1 MAGERRARPKGRWML
16 CESRFRLCLS
26 RDMYLKG
33 WMLMSTNLSKQ
44 KMFRYGMSFFVFISA
59 VLFLLLR
66 GTDIRTVGE
75 ALAQTSVPFLLA
87 GILLAEAFH
96 LAEGI
101 NIRILLVSFG
111 YRVTFWQGMKY
122 AYIGFFFSSI
132 TPSSTGGQPAQIY
145 AMKKDGIEIAHG
157 TTALIAEL
165 ASFEIAVFF
174 MEIMAVGAVIRG
186 KVRPAGELLVLA
198 ALGFLMNLLFIAG
211 LLAVLFSHRLKGRL
225 LHFSFMLIR
234 RLPVR
239 NKQGWEEKISGA
251 FRDFQTCADLIRR
264 EPKVMGKILAVS
276 ICQVICWFS
285 IPYMVCLAM
294 GENGAGYPQTFLLQT
309 VLYMT
314 AALLPFPGAAG
325 ISEYAFVKLFAGVF
339 TRHPLAAAT
348 LVNRG
353 ISFYCLLL
361 ISAVMMAV
369 LWKYTGTKAA
379 AQD

>member
-1 MAGERRARPKGRWML
+1 
-16 CESRFRLCLS
+16 
-26 RDMYLKG
+26 MYLKG

-44 KMFRYGMSFFVFISA
+44 KMLRYGVVFLVFISA
-59 VLFLLLR
+59 VIFLLMR

-75 ALAQTSVPFLLA
+75 ALAGTSIPFLLS

-101 NIRILLVSFG
+101 NVRILLTSFG
-111 YRVTFWQGMKY
+111 YQVTFWQGMKY

-132 TPSSTGGQPAQIY
+132 TPSATGGQPAQLY

-157 TTALIAEL
+157 TLALIAEL

-174 MEIMAVGAVIRG
+174 AEVMAVGAVIQG
-186 KVRPAGELLVLA
+186 KVKCAGELLVLA
-198 ALGFLMNLLFIAG
+198 ALGFLMNILFIAG
-211 LLAVLFSHRLKGRL
+211 LLAVLFSHKLKKRIL
-225 LHFSFMLIR
+225 RFLHMLIGR
-234 RLPVR
+234 FPVR
-239 NKQGWEEKISGA
+239 NKKKWEGKLDNA
-251 FRDFQTCADLIRR
+251 FHDFQTCADLIRSK
-264 EPKVMGKILAVS
+264 PKVMGKVLTVS
-276 ICQVICWFS
+276 VCQVICWFS

-294 GENGAGYPQTFLLQT
+294 GENTAGYPRTFLLQT

-339 TRHPLAAAT
+339 TRHPLAVAT

-361 ISAVMMAV
+361 VSAVMMAV
-369 LWKYTGTKAA
+369 LWKCGGTGNRMRIAA
-379 AQD
+379 RQETDI